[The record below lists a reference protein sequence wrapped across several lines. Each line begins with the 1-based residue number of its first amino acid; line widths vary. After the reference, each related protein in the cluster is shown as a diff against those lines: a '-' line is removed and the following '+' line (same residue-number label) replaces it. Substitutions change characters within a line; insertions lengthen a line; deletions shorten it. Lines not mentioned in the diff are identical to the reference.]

1 MQYTRLGRTGLQV
14 SRLCLGTMNF
24 GPQTTEQDSF
34 AIMDRALEHGIN
46 FWDTADVYGWKM
58 GERITEKIIGNFFA
72 QGGGRREKV
81 VIATKVYNKVEDWP
95 NGERLSKL
103 RIKKGCEDSLKALR
117 TDYIDLYQMHHVDR
131 LAPWEELWEAFEQLI
146 REGKVLYIGSSN
158 FAGWHIAQANETAK
172 QRGTLGLVSEQS
184 KYHLLCR
191 YPELEVL
198 PACEQYG
205 LGVIPWSPLASG
217 VLGGALQK
225 AAEGRRAQEGVQ
237 KEIEKHRPAL
247 EKWEAL
253 CKDLGEHPANVALAW
268 LLHQKAVTAPIIGP
282 RTIEQLDDSLR
293 ATEITLSEE
302 TLGKIDE
309 IFPAVGLFGG
319 ASKPAPEAYAW

>member
-24 GPQTTEQDSF
+24 GPETTEPDSF
-34 AIMDRALEHGIN
+34 AIMDRALELGIN

-58 GERITEKIIGNFFA
+58 GERITERIIGNFFA

-81 VIATKVYNKVEDWP
+81 VLATKVYNKVADWP

-103 RIKKGCEDSLKALR
+103 RIKKGCEDSLKAMR
-117 TDYIDLYQMHHVDR
+117 TDYIDLYQMHHIDR
-131 LAPWEELWEAFEQLI
+131 NAPWEELFEAFEQLVA
-146 REGKVLYIGSSN
+146 EGKVLYIGSSN
-158 FAGWHIAQANETAK
+158 FAGWHIAEAQGVAK
-172 QRGTLGLVSEQS
+172 SRNFLGLVSEQS

-198 PACEQYG
+198 PACERFG

-217 VLGGALQK
+217 VLGGALRK

-237 KEIEKHRPAL
+237 REIEKHRPAL
-247 EKWEAL
+247 ERWEAL
-253 CKDLGEHPANVALAW
+253 CQELGENPADVALAW

-282 RTIEQLDDSLR
+282 RTLEQLNGSLR
-293 ATEITLSEE
+293 APELTLGAE
-302 TLGKIDE
+302 TLDRIDE
-309 IFPAVGLFGG
+309 IFPAVGLFGPK
-319 ASKPAPEAYAW
+319 SKPAPEAYAW

>member
-24 GPQTTEQDSF
+24 GPLTSEPDSF
-34 AIMDRALEHGIN
+34 GIMDRALEVGIN
-46 FWDTADVYGWKM
+46 FWDTADVYGWKL

-81 VIATKVYNKVEDWP
+81 VLATKVYNKVEEWP
-95 NGERLSKL
+95 NGARISKL
-103 RIKKGCEDSLKALR
+103 RIKKGCEDSLKALK
-117 TDYIDLYQMHHVDR
+117 TDYIDLYQMHHIDR
-131 LAPWEELWEAFEQLI
+131 DSPWEETWEAMEQLVH
-146 REGKVLYIGSSN
+146 EGKVLYIGSSN
-158 FAGWHIAQANETAK
+158 FGGWHIAQANEIAK
-172 QRGTLGLVSEQS
+172 SRHFLGLISEQS

-191 YPELEVL
+191 YPELEVI

-205 LGVIPWSPLASG
+205 MGLIPWSPLASG

-237 KEIEKHRPAL
+237 NEVEKYRPAL

-253 CKDLGEHPANVALAW
+253 CKELGEHPADVALAW
-268 LLHQKAVTAPIIGP
+268 LLSNKVVTAPIVGP
-282 RTIEQLDDSLR
+282 RTMDQLNNSLR
-293 ATEITLSEE
+293 ALEITLTPE
-302 TLGKIDE
+302 TLEKIDE
-309 IFPAVGLFGG
+309 IFPAVGLFGHR
-319 ASKPAPEAYAW
+319 SKPAPEAYAW